1 MGSKIDRDKALRKF
15 TQALYDKLSQMN
27 KEELEQVQS
36 YMKSDLGEH
45 IQRMKE
51 ELDNDSQG

>member
-1 MGSKIDRDKALRKF
+1 MGSQIDQDKALRKF

-36 YMKSDLGEH
+36 YMKSDLGGH
-45 IQRMKE
+45 IQSMKE
-51 ELDNDSQG
+51 ELDKDYQG

>member
-1 MGSKIDRDKALRKF
+1 MGSQIDQDKVLRKF